1 MILKKNQSGRS
12 MVEMLGVLAIIG
24 VLSVAAI
31 AGYRYAMNKKTANDI
46 MHEVLIEAIYVAP
59 QLENH
64 GDLKLQ
70 NETLTTGH
78 TVQTGYVREN
88 LKDTYNFFITV
99 EGVSSAVCREIARA
113 EWREPYDIAVVATA
127 GDDVYVGPESC
138 GENENVD
145 IDFMFDGGLKGEKS
159 TCSWEE

>member
-1 MILKKNQSGRS
+1 MLKNQLESGRS

-24 VLSVAAI
+24 VLSVGAI
-31 AGYRYAMNKKTANDI
+31 AGYRYAMDKRTANDI
-46 MHEVLIEAIYVAP
+46 MHEVLIEAMYVAP
-59 QLENH
+59 QLKEHNE
-64 GDLKLQ
+64 LKLQ

-78 TVQTGYVREN
+78 ALQTGYVREN

-99 EGVSSAVCREIARA
+99 QDVSPSVCREIARA
-113 EWREPYDIAVVATA
+113 EWHDPYDIAVVATA

-138 GENENVD
+138 GENEDVD
-145 IDFMFDGGLKGEKS
+145 IDFMFDGDLKGEKS